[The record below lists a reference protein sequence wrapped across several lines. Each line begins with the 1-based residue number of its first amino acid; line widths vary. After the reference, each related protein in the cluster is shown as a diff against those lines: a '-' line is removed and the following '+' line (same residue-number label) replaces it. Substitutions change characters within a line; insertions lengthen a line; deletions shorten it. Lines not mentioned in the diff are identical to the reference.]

1 MSEICRT
8 ADKLGVNKYKVDERS
23 HIVLSNA
30 FYSRQDKMKIV
41 RICPAGLYSL
51 DENDRLVVS
60 HLGCLECGACRALGI
75 GKQLKSWEYP
85 ESGYGV
91 EYRQG

>member
-1 MSEICRT
+1 MSNFRKVS
-8 ADKLGVNKYKVDERS
+8 DKLSVNKYKPNEES

-30 FYSRQDKMKIV
+30 FYSRHDKMQIV
-41 RICPAGLYSL
+41 KVCPAGLYTL
-51 DENDRLVVS
+51 DEEDKLWVS

-75 GKQLKSWEYP
+75 DKELKSWEYP
-85 ESGYGV
+85 ESGYGI